1 MTVFTKKHCAMP
13 IVYGW
18 VWMVSALAIVLTSL
32 PAQAYDHPC
41 IPTTLAELDTI
52 KASLDQEPW
61 KSGFAN
67 LSNASTSQLS
77 WPPEGPCET
86 VSRTPDVNLNYW
98 KHDMVAVYNLAC
110 MWYLTGNEAYAQKG
124 HDIILSW
131 ANTQENFGGHETPLS
146 LGDFAVAY
154 AGGADILRGTW
165 PGWTEA
171 DTATVKKYF
180 EKVTWPT
187 TIAGYNTIG
196 PANKGMLTVEAGI
209 AVAAFLDDTEKFN
222 HCIDL
227 YRTSPASG
235 LFNTLP
241 IGEMG
246 ETGRDLGHSYG
257 TLMGMAVISEIAWK
271 QGIDLYSDLDN
282 RLLAVGEYY
291 ARNSFG
297 LDNPFVPF
305 GTIDYTY
312 YANNPYYFTPD
323 NTALLIIQNAYKNR
337 KGLPTPWIDRKL
349 ESLGGGGN
357 LMYAKTADF
366 STATAPAPVVRPPV
380 SLASSGL
387 TLTTLGGQTAGRS
400 VDYAKGVWTL
410 TGLGGGVWNDKGR
423 ADDCQFAYQAM
434 TGDCAMVVRVTSATA
449 SGSNNGKVGLMIRDS
464 LSPTVSRR
472 AWIGIV
478 PNASPNLMEC
488 RQDGWTDNWGGSN
501 WARRSQ
507 PLPPGLPYWLK
518 IERRGDMMATYT
530 SQDGTSWAANINSYY
545 ADLPSTLYVG
555 MFLCSGSGTADT
567 ATFDHVAFTGGSGG
581 LVTTPAEPATLFAS
595 GSGKAITVRWVPSFG
610 ATAYDLLRSTTSGRG
625 YKVIARDLTAEKT
638 SFVDTKVEA
647 GTTYYYV
654 ARAKNSAGTSGN
666 SPEFGAALLPAPMVN
681 LATTGTANDDQNNP
695 DNAGKAFDQDAGSLW
710 FHGNGTTGWLEY
722 DFGARTPQ
730 VVKRY
735 TVTSASLISE
745 RDPKDWQFQASNDG
759 SRWKTLDSQSNQ
771 SFKYRMQRNTY
782 DLSNTT
788 AYRYYR
794 FNVTANNGHPD
805 ILHLGDIGLW
815 NDSGRTIP
823 DGRYVLVNRNSNK
836 VMDRVSGVVQS
847 SWNGG
852 DSQLWDIS
860 WVGNGLYRLTA
871 ADTSMPFRPR
881 SGSTKQCCKVVPASD
896 GFFHFISA
904 GSGLVVDVADG
915 STADGANIVQK
926 SYTGSDSQEWMPSLV
941 SGTAPTGARP

>member
-1 MTVFTKKHCAMP
+1 MHTQ
-13 IVYGW
+13 IRN
-18 VWMVSALAIVLTSL
+18 SLISLALLCGLGLSQ
-32 PAQAYDHPC
+32 AQAFTHPC
-41 IPTTLAELDTI
+41 IPTSLHELNTI
-52 KASLDQEPW
+52 KANLDKEPW
-61 KSGFAN
+61 KSGYAG
-67 LSNASTSQLS
+67 LADASTSQLS
-77 WPPEGPCET
+77 WHQEGPWET
-86 VSRTPDVNLNYW
+86 VSRTPDVNLTYW

-110 MWYLTGNEAYAQKG
+110 MWYFTGNEAYAQKG

-131 ANTQENFGGHETPLS
+131 ANKQENFGGHETPLS

-154 AGGADILRGTW
+154 AGGASILRGTW

-180 EKVTWPT
+180 ENVTWPT

-257 TLMGMAVISEIAWK
+257 TLIGMAVISEIAWK

-291 ARNSFG
+291 ARNSLA

-305 GTIDYTY
+305 GSIDYTY
-312 YANNPYYFTPD
+312 YANNSYYFTPD

-349 ESLGGGGN
+349 ESLGAGGN

-366 STATAPAPVVRPPV
+366 STATPPPAVVRPPV

-400 VDYAKGVWTL
+400 VSYSNGEWTMA
-410 TGLGGGVWNDKGR
+410 GLGGGVWNDKGR
-423 ADDCQFAYQAM
+423 ADDCQFAYQTM
-434 TGDCAMVVRVTSATA
+434 TGDCAMVVRITSATA

-464 LSPTVSRR
+464 LSATVSQR

-478 PNASPNLMEC
+478 PNASPNLVES
-488 RQDGWTDNWGGSN
+488 RQDGWTDNWGGGN

-507 PLPPGLPYWLK
+507 PLPPGMPYWLK
-518 IERRGDMMATYT
+518 IERRGDMIATYT

-555 MFLCSGSGTADT
+555 MFICSGTATTNT

-581 LVTTPAEPATLFAS
+581 LVTTPAAPATLLAS
-595 GSGKAITVRWVPSFG
+595 GSSKVITLRWVPSFG
-610 ATAYDLLRSTTSGRG
+610 ATAYDLLRSTTSGSG
-625 YKVIARDLTAEKT
+625 YTVIARDLTADKT
-638 SFVDTKVEA
+638 SFVDTDVAA
-647 GTTYYYV
+647 GRTYYYV

-681 LATTGTANDDQNNP
+681 LAFSGSSSASFNGNSAREGSD
-695 DNAGKAFDQDAGSLW
+695 KVFDQDAGSKW
-710 FHGNGTTGWLEY
+710 FGYNSPTGWLQY
-722 DFGARTPQ
+722 DFGENNAQ

-735 TVTSASLISE
+735 TINSADIAD
-745 RDPKDWQFQASNDG
+745 RDPKDWTFLGSQDG
-759 SRWKTLDSQSNQ
+759 SNWTTLDSQSNQ
-771 SFKYRMQRNTY
+771 SFEYRMQLNTY
-782 DLSNTT
+782 NLANTT

-794 FNVTANNGHPD
+794 LDITANNGAGGTAVAE
-805 ILHLGDIGLW
+805 LGLW
-815 NDSGRTIP
+815 GDSGRVIY

-836 VMDRVSGVVQS
+836 VMHRLSSGSGLVQS
-847 SWNGG
+847 NWNGRN
-852 DSQLWDIS
+852 SQQWDIS
-860 WVGNGLYRLTA
+860 WQGNGLYRVTP
-871 ADTSMPFRPR
+871 ADSSMATQLS
-881 SGSTKQCCKVVPASD
+881 SGSTKQCCKVVPDSD
-896 GFFHFISA
+896 GFFHLTSA
-904 GSGLVVDVADG
+904 STGLVLDVAGG

-926 SYTGSDSQEWMPSLV
+926 SYTGSDSQQWMPSLAT
-941 SGTAPTGARP
+941 GTAPTGVRLRTASY